1 MLQNLLKLPRKNK
14 QALMLLFDVVAIIG
28 SIFAAFSIRLG
39 YLYYPTGVYLLTQH
53 TIKFINTS
61 K

>member
-1 MLQNLLKLPRKNK
+1 MIQTLLNLSRNK
-14 QALMLLFDVVAIIG
+14 KRALMLLFDVVAIIG

-53 TIKFINTS
+53 TIKFIKTS